1 VLLGQPTFTCGVAD
15 NDGTGC
21 TQGSPSA
28 SNLDGPTGIVQI
40 GNQLIVAD
48 GNNRFLIYNG
58 L

>member
-1 VLLGQPTFTCGVAD
+1 VAN

-21 TQGSPSA
+21 TGGSPSA
-28 SNLDGPTGIVQI
+28 NNLSDPTGIVQI

-48 GNNRFLIYNG
+48 GGNNRFLIYNG